1 MVIPSGVATLLLLE
15 GGTELNIEKVS
26 SSDSGTFRIVDITE
40 ADFGCE
46 ERPEG
51 APLMCCLI
59 LEEENE
65 PADGGL
71 KQQIGLPLGRLRRE
85 IPDRLVDELGLVPGL
100 KITGKEL
107 DEMQEGRQPQGWDAL
122 DRRHYY
128 DTQIGQ
134 VCMSGPEYRAY
145 YSKKSETDS

>member
-1 MVIPSGVATLLLLE
+1 MATFFIVIRKNEALREMS
-15 GGTELNIEKVS
+15 IEKVRS
-26 SSDSGTFRIVDITE
+26 GNSGTFRIVDITE
-40 ADFGCE
+40 ADYGCE

-65 PADGGL
+65 SKAVGL
-71 KQQIGLPLGRLRRE
+71 RQQIGLPLGRMRRE
-85 IPDRLVDELGLVPGL
+85 VPDRLVDELGLVPGL
-100 KITGKEL
+100 KITGQEL
-107 DEMQEGRQPQGWDAL
+107 EEMQKGMQPEGWDAL

-145 YSKKSETDS
+145 YSKKSRIDS